1 MESAEISK
9 GVMAADHA
17 SDLRVRIAD
26 ASDYRE
32 LWDLYADV
40 CEAMRG
46 TADDCLWELGVHP
59 SHGDLE
65 KAIAE
70 GNLIVVEGAPC
81 TTSARPGSRA
91 ILGAFVL
98 NDVQAPGYE
107 CASWLVDALP
117 SEVAVI
123 HLLASSSAAR
133 GRGVGRAMLSAAVD
147 IARSRGKRTVRLD
160 VFPNNAPA
168 LRLYR
173 SFGFTDVCLQDLTL
187 ADGSIHELVL
197 MEYALEG
204 ARG

>member
-1 MESAEISK
+1 M
-9 GVMAADHA
+9 VNQA
-17 SDLRVRIAD
+17 SDLRFRAAD
-26 ASDYRE
+26 TSDYRE

-46 TADDCLWELGVHP
+46 TVDDCLWELGVHP
-59 SHGDLE
+59 SRDDLE

-70 GNLIVVEGAPC
+70 GNLIVVEGAPR
-81 TTSARPGSRA
+81 TTSARPGSPA

-107 CASWLVDALP
+107 FASWPVDA
-117 SEVAVI
+117 SSEEVAVI
-123 HLLASSSAAR
+123 HLLASSPAAR
-133 GRGVGRAMLSAAVD
+133 GRGVGRAMLGAA
-147 IARSRGKRTVRLD
+147 AALAKSRGKRVIRLD
-160 VFPNNAPA
+160 VFPNDAPA

-187 ADGSIHELVL
+187 ADGSSHEFLL

-204 ARG
+204 